1 MKRIILP
8 QPVQNLVSAITHLL
22 LLFDKKEAKPKQQPI
37 NHSIDL

>member
-8 QPVQNLVSAITHLL
+8 QPVQNLVSATTYL